1 MKEQEKLSIP
11 ERISALNRRIKMNK
25 KYQVAFSIL
34 FLSASLVGCGDSNTD
49 SANEAGNNV
58 EEIAENETSEV
69 VQDEE
74 IQTEKEANKNE
85 EKIRFVT
92 KSIDDL
98 YNFDHTSY
106 DVRNDKI
113 QEIFTIERFNAI
125 TSLETLD
132 SAIDFV
138 STVEITEV
146 YQDIANENQFAVEG
160 KMSFQVEDNE
170 ATIFR
175 NILTLTIEERD
186 GQYLISEMEMVPIQN
201 PSMIP

>member
-1 MKEQEKLSIP
+1 MK
-11 ERISALNRRIKMNK
+11 K

-34 FLSASLVGCGDSNTD
+34 FLSTSLVGCGDSNTD
-49 SANEAGNNV
+49 SANEASNNV
-58 EEIAENETSEV
+58 EEITADETAE
-69 VQDEE
+69 
-74 IQTEKEANKNE
+74 EANKNE

-106 DVRNDKI
+106 EVRNDKI
-113 QEIFTIERFNAI
+113 QENFTIERINEI
-125 TSLETLD
+125 TSMETLD

-186 GQYLISEMEMVPIQN
+186 GQYLISEMEMIPIQN
-201 PSMIP
+201 PSMVP

>member
-1 MKEQEKLSIP
+1 MK
-11 ERISALNRRIKMNK
+11 K

-58 EEIAENETSEV
+58 EEIAEATQNEEV
-69 VQDEE
+69 QAEE
-74 IQTEKEANKNE
+74 ETNKNE

-113 QEIFTIERFNAI
+113 QENFTNERVNEI

>member
-1 MKEQEKLSIP
+1 MKEQEELSIP
-11 ERISALNRRIKMNK
+11 ERISALNRRIKMKK

-58 EEIAENETSEV
+58 EEIAEATQNEEV
-69 VQDEE
+69 QAEE
-74 IQTEKEANKNE
+74 ETNKNE

-113 QEIFTIERFNAI
+113 QENFTIERVNAI

-146 YQDIANENQFAVEG
+146 YQDIANENKFAVEG

>member
-1 MKEQEKLSIP
+1 MK
-11 ERISALNRRIKMNK
+11 K

-34 FLSASLVGCGDSNTD
+34 FLSASLVGCGDSNTE
-49 SANEAGNNV
+49 SANKAGNNI
-58 EEIAENETSEV
+58 EEIAENEIVENETSEV

-113 QEIFTIERFNAI
+113 QENFTIERVNEI

-146 YQDIANENQFAVEG
+146 YQDIANENKFAVEG

>member
-11 ERISALNRRIKMNK
+11 ERISALNRRIKMKK

-58 EEIAENETSEV
+58 EEIAEATQNEEV
-69 VQDEE
+69 QAEE
-74 IQTEKEANKNE
+74 ETNKNE

-113 QEIFTIERFNAI
+113 QENFTIERVNAI

-146 YQDIANENQFAVEG
+146 YQDIANENKFAVEG

>member
-1 MKEQEKLSIP
+1 MK
-11 ERISALNRRIKMNK
+11 K

-58 EEIAENETSEV
+58 EEIAEATQNEEV
-69 VQDEE
+69 QAEE
-74 IQTEKEANKNE
+74 ETNKNE

-113 QEIFTIERFNAI
+113 QENFTIERVNAI

-146 YQDIANENQFAVEG
+146 YQDIANENKFAVEG

>member
-1 MKEQEKLSIP
+1 MK
-11 ERISALNRRIKMNK
+11 K
-25 KYQVAFSIL
+25 KYQVAFLIL
-34 FLSASLVGCGDSNTD
+34 FLSASLAGCGDSNTD

-58 EEIAENETSEV
+58 EEIAEATQNEEV
-69 VQDEE
+69 QAEE
-74 IQTEKEANKNE
+74 ETNKNE

-113 QEIFTIERFNAI
+113 QENFTTERVNEI

-186 GQYLISEMEMVPIQN
+186 GQYLISEIEMVPIQN

>member
-1 MKEQEKLSIP
+1 
-11 ERISALNRRIKMNK
+11 MNK

-34 FLSASLVGCGDSNTD
+34 FLSASLVGCGDSNTE

-74 IQTEKEANKNE
+74 IQTEKETNKNE

-113 QEIFTIERFNAI
+113 QENFTIERVNEI

-138 STVEITEV
+138 STVEITEI

>member
-1 MKEQEKLSIP
+1 MK
-11 ERISALNRRIKMNK
+11 K

-58 EEIAENETSEV
+58 EEIAEATQNEEV
-69 VQDEE
+69 QAEE
-74 IQTEKEANKNE
+74 ETNKNE

-113 QEIFTIERFNAI
+113 QENFTIERVNEI

-146 YQDIANENQFAVEG
+146 YQDIANENKFAVEG